1 MSRFKLNRIRK
12 RFLENYRA
20 ELSWDKNLVAEIASR
35 CTEVESG
42 ARNIEYILSR
52 GLLPQLSAH
61 VLSVMAD
68 GGQIGGIEVSIDAGG
83 RFGFAAKGERRD
95 ILDKAPQV
103 ADEGSLA
110 AAS

>member
-1 MSRFKLNRIRK
+1 
-12 RFLENYRA
+12 
-20 ELSWDKNLVAEIASR
+20 
-35 CTEVESG
+35 
-42 ARNIEYILSR
+42 
-52 GLLPQLSAH
+52 
-61 VLSVMAD
+61 MAD